1 MSKKSGFVSEFKEFI
16 MRGNVIDLA
25 VGVIIGAAFQ
35 AIIKSLVDDLVMP
48 VIGLFTNGID
58 FANKYVIIDKA
69 AAAAAE
75 LAPGATLAEAQEKGV
90 AVFAYGNFINAVINF
105 LIMAFVIFVLVRTI
119 NKLRDKA
126 TKNEAVVEVAAAP
139 TTKTCPYCKSEIA
152 LDATKCA
159 HCTSDV
165 E

>member
-1 MSKKSGFVSEFKEFI
+1 MSKKSGFISEFKTFI

-48 VIGLFTNGID
+48 IISLFTKGVD
-58 FANKYVIIDKA
+58 FANKFIVLGEGEFETLA
-69 AAAAAE
+69 AAQ
-75 LAPGATLAEAQEKGV
+75 EAGV

-105 LIMAFVIFVLVRTI
+105 IIMAFVVFCLVKGI
-119 NKLRDKA
+119 NTLRAKSENKA
-126 TKNEAVVEVAAAP
+126 EEAPAAP
-139 TTKTCPYCKSEIA
+139 TTKKCPYCKSEI
-152 LDATKCA
+152 DIEATKCPN
-159 HCTSDV
+159 CTSDV

>member
-1 MSKKSGFVSEFKEFI
+1 MSKKSGFMSEFKTFI

-48 VIGLFTNGID
+48 IISIFTKGVDFTNMFIVIGEGEYDTL
-58 FANKYVIIDKA
+58 A
-69 AAAAAE
+69 AAQEA
-75 LAPGATLAEAQEKGV
+75 GA
-90 AVFAYGNFINAVINF
+90 AVFAYGNFINAILNF

-126 TKNEAVVEVAAAP
+126 AKKEEVAEAAP
-139 TTKTCPYCKSEIA
+139 TTKTCPFCKSEIA

>member
-1 MSKKSGFVSEFKEFI
+1 MSKKSGFISEFKEFI

-48 VIGLFTNGID
+48 VISLATNGID
-58 FANKYVIIDKA
+58 FSNMFISLDGNEYETLA
-69 AAAAAE
+69 AAQEA
-75 LAPGATLAEAQEKGV
+75 GA
-90 AVFAYGNFINAVINF
+90 AVFAYGNFINAVFNF

-126 TKNEAVVEVAAAP
+126 AKKEEVVEAAP
-139 TTKTCPYCKSEIA
+139 TTKKCPFCKSEI
-152 LDATKCA
+152 DIEATKCPN
-159 HCTSDV
+159 CTSDV

>member
-1 MSKKSGFVSEFKEFI
+1 MSKKSGFFSEFKTFI

-48 VIGLFTNGID
+48 VISLATNGVD
-58 FANKYVIIDKA
+58 FANMFISLNGVEYETLQA
-69 AAAAAE
+69 AQDA
-75 LAPGATLAEAQEKGV
+75 GA
-90 AVFAYGNFINAVINF
+90 AVFAYGNFINAVLNF
-105 LIMAFVIFVLVRTI
+105 LIMSFVIFVLVRTI

-126 TKNEAVVEVAAAP
+126 SKKQEVVEAAP
-139 TTKTCPYCKSEIA
+139 TTKKCPFCKSEI
-152 LDATKCA
+152 DIEATKCPN
-159 HCTSDV
+159 CTSDV

>member
-1 MSKKSGFVSEFKEFI
+1 MSKKSGFMSEFKEFI

-48 VIGLFTNGID
+48 IISLATGGID
-58 FANKYVIIDKA
+58 FSNMFISLNGEKYDTLA
-69 AAAAAE
+69 AAQEA
-75 LAPGATLAEAQEKGV
+75 GA
-90 AVFAYGNFINAVINF
+90 AVFAYGNFINAVLNF

-126 TKNEAVVEVAAAP
+126 AKKEEVVEAAP
-139 TTKTCPYCKSEIA
+139 TTKKCPFCKSEI
-152 LDATKCA
+152 DIEATKCPN
-159 HCTSDV
+159 CTSDV

>member
-1 MSKKSGFVSEFKEFI
+1 MSKKSGFITEFKTFI

-48 VIGLFTNGID
+48 VISLFTKGVD
-58 FANKYVIIDKA
+58 FANKFIVLG
-69 AAAAAE
+69 E
-75 LAPGATLAEAQEKGV
+75 GEFNTLAEAQEAGV

-105 LIMAFVIFVLVRTI
+105 LIMSLVVFCLVKSI
-119 NKLRDKA
+119 NKLREK
-126 TKNEAVVEVAAAP
+126 TEKKVEEAPAAP
-139 TTKTCPYCKSEIA
+139 TTKKCPYCKSEI
-152 LDATKCA
+152 DIEATKCPN
-159 HCTSDV
+159 CTSDV

>member
-1 MSKKSGFVSEFKEFI
+1 MSKKSGFMSEFKTFI

-48 VIGLFTNGID
+48 IISIFTKGVDFTNMFIVIGEGEYDTL
-58 FANKYVIIDKA
+58 A
-69 AAAAAE
+69 AAQEA
-75 LAPGATLAEAQEKGV
+75 GA
-90 AVFAYGNFINAVINF
+90 AVFAYGNFINAILNF

-126 TKNEAVVEVAAAP
+126 AKKEEVVEAAP
-139 TTKTCPYCKSEIA
+139 TTKTCPFCKSEIA

>member
-1 MSKKSGFVSEFKEFI
+1 MSKKSGFMSEFKTFI

-48 VIGLFTNGID
+48 VISIFTKGVDFTNMFI
-58 FANKYVIIDKA
+58 VIGEGEYDTLA
-69 AAAAAE
+69 AAQEA
-75 LAPGATLAEAQEKGV
+75 GA
-90 AVFAYGNFINAVINF
+90 AVFAYGNFINAILNF

-126 TKNEAVVEVAAAP
+126 AKKEEVVEAAP
-139 TTKTCPYCKSEIA
+139 TTKTCPFCKSEIA

>member
-1 MSKKSGFVSEFKEFI
+1 MSKKSSFFSEFKTFI

-48 VIGLFTNGID
+48 VISLATNGVD
-58 FANKYVIIDKA
+58 FANMFVSLDGNEYETLA
-69 AAAAAE
+69 AAQEA
-75 LAPGATLAEAQEKGV
+75 GA
-90 AVFAYGNFINAVINF
+90 AVFAYGNFINAVFNF

-126 TKNEAVVEVAAAP
+126 SKKEEVVEAAP
-139 TTKTCPYCKSEIA
+139 TTKKCPFCKSEI
-152 LDATKCA
+152 DIEATKCPN
-159 HCTSDV
+159 CTSDV

>member
-1 MSKKSGFVSEFKEFI
+1 MSKKSGFMSEFKTFI

-48 VIGLFTNGID
+48 VISIFTKGVDFTNM
-58 FANKYVIIDKA
+58 FVVIGEGEYDTLA
-69 AAAAAE
+69 AAQEA
-75 LAPGATLAEAQEKGV
+75 GA
-90 AVFAYGNFINAVINF
+90 AVFAYGNFINAVLNF
-105 LIMAFVIFVLVRTI
+105 LIMAFVIFVLVRSI
-119 NKLRDKA
+119 NKLREKA
-126 TKNEAVVEVAAAP
+126 AKKEEVVEAAP
-139 TTKTCPYCKSEIA
+139 TTKTCPFCKSEIA
-152 LDATKCA
+152 IEATKCA

>member
-1 MSKKSGFVSEFKEFI
+1 MSKKTSFFSEFKTFI

-48 VIGLFTNGID
+48 VISLATGGID
-58 FANKYVIIDKA
+58 FSNMFISLNGEKYETLA
-69 AAAAAE
+69 AAQEA
-75 LAPGATLAEAQEKGV
+75 GA
-90 AVFAYGNFINAVINF
+90 AVFAYGNFINAVLNF

-119 NKLRDKA
+119 NKLREKTA
-126 TKNEAVVEVAAAP
+126 KNEEVVEEAP
-139 TTKTCPYCKSEIA
+139 TTKKCPYCKSEI
-152 LDATKCA
+152 DIEATKCPN
-159 HCTSDV
+159 CTSDV

>member
-1 MSKKSGFVSEFKEFI
+1 MSKKSSFFSEFKTFI

-48 VIGLFTNGID
+48 VISLATNGVD
-58 FANKYVIIDKA
+58 FANMFVSLDGNEYETLA
-69 AAAAAE
+69 AAQEA
-75 LAPGATLAEAQEKGV
+75 GA
-90 AVFAYGNFINAVINF
+90 AVFAYGNFINAVLNF

-119 NKLRDKA
+119 NKLREKA
-126 TKNEAVVEVAAAP
+126 VKKEEVAEAAP
-139 TTKTCPYCKSEIA
+139 TTKKCPFCKSEI
-152 LDATKCA
+152 DIEATKCPN
-159 HCTSDV
+159 CTSDV

>member
-1 MSKKSGFVSEFKEFI
+1 MSKKSGFISEFKTFI

-48 VIGLFTNGID
+48 VISLFTKGID
-58 FANKYVIIDKA
+58 FANKFIVLG
-69 AAAAAE
+69 E
-75 LAPGATLAEAQEKGV
+75 GEFATLADAQEAGV

-105 LIMAFVIFVLVRTI
+105 IIMAFVVFCLVKTI
-119 NKLRDKA
+119 NTLRAK
-126 TKNEAVVEVAAAP
+126 TEKKVEEVPAAP
-139 TTKTCPYCKSEIA
+139 TTKKCPYCKSEI
-152 LDATKCA
+152 DIEATKCPN
-159 HCTSDV
+159 CTSDV

>member
-1 MSKKSGFVSEFKEFI
+1 MSKKSGFMSEFKAFI

-48 VIGLFTNGID
+48 IISIFTKGVD
-58 FANKYVIIDKA
+58 FANMFVVIGEGEYDTLA
-69 AAAAAE
+69 AAQEA
-75 LAPGATLAEAQEKGV
+75 GA
-90 AVFAYGNFINAVINF
+90 AVFAYGNFINAVFNF
-105 LIMAFVIFVLVRTI
+105 LIMAFVIFVLVRSI

-126 TKNEAVVEVAAAP
+126 AKKEEVVEAAP
-139 TTKTCPYCKSEIA
+139 TTKKCPFCKSEI
-152 LDATKCA
+152 DIEATKCPN
-159 HCTSDV
+159 CTSDV

>member
-1 MSKKSGFVSEFKEFI
+1 MSKKSGFISEFKEFI
-16 MRGNVIDLA
+16 MRGNVIALA

-48 VIGLFTNGID
+48 VIGLFTKGVD
-58 FANKYVIIDKA
+58 FANKFVVIDKA
-69 AAAAAE
+69 AAAE
-75 LAPGATLAEAQEKGV
+75 KGLAVNATLAEAQELGV

-126 TKNEAVVEVAAAP
+126 AKKEAVVEAAP
-139 TTKTCPYCKSEIA
+139 TTKTCPFCKSEIA